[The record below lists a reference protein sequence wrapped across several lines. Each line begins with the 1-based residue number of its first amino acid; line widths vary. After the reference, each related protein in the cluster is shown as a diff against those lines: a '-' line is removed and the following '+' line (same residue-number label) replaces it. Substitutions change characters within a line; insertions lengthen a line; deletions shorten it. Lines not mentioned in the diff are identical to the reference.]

1 MKSCTFFGHRDCPDN
16 IEKKL
21 WDTIEWL
28 IKHEGVTWF
37 YVGDSGNFDRL
48 VLKVLKGLENYLYD
62 IDICVMLA
70 YFPTEQ
76 SVIEDNYTL
85 LPEGIEEVPKRF
97 AIDYRNK
104 YMLDRSEY
112 VITYVVA
119 DFGGAAKYAKR
130 AKRQKKTVIN
140 IAEI

>member
-1 MKSCTFFGHRDCPDN
+1 MTCTFFGHRDCDEKIYEN
-16 IEKKL
+16 LRNTIIE
-21 WDTIEWL
+21 L
-28 IKHEGVTWF
+28 IQNEGVTKF
-37 YVGDSGNFDRL
+37 LVGNNGAFDRL